1 MLNNAAN
8 RKYLIGLLF
17 VLSFLLFSKTLSYK
31 FVWDDE
37 RIHLTNNEQLMK
49 GNIASFW
56 KKPYSGMY
64 IPVSYTTWSVVK
76 TFALGK
82 KELSPK
88 AFHILNVITHSINCI
103 LVFLLLLLLFQ
114 HQGNAFIGALLFLL
128 HPLQVESVA
137 WISEFRGLYSTL
149 FSLASLLVLFRHLN
163 KSEKISLRMLVF
175 SKAFLLSSLLFV
187 LALLSKPSAVV
198 LPFVAGILTWC
209 FYKEK
214 FKAVI
219 LSLSI
224 WLVIALPVLVIT
236 MRSQPNEIL
245 YSGITLFQRLII
257 AGDTLFFY
265 FAKLLI
271 PCPLVACYGYTPDA
285 ISQSFFSSFSTLLY
299 IAAAVCFFVKR
310 KQFPLL
316 FSGFA
321 IITVYILPVSGII
334 PFEYQKHSTVAD
346 RYMYFGMLGTALWIP
361 TIRDFTKKHPRIEY
375 VIAAILPVYFILTIL
390 QMSTWKNEFT
400 VWDNTL
406 KYYQNSPKVY
416 YNRGVEY
423 SKMKRYNDAISDYTQ
438 SLLLQPGYLD
448 VLFNRAN
455 AYENTGNTNAAFA
468 DYNSY
473 LSIDSTDGSVYFK
486 KAYLN
491 YRTGNIPAAA
501 LDVQK
506 AEQLGFP
513 VDSRFK
519 QALYKRLQ
527 TNEK

>member
-49 GNIASFW
+49 GDIASFW
-56 KKPYSGMY
+56 VKPYSGMY
-64 IPVSYTTWSVVK
+64 IPVSYTTWATVN
-76 TFALGK
+76 ALTINK

-88 AFHILNVITHSINCI
+88 AFHLLNIFTHSINCI

-114 HQGNAFIGALLFLL
+114 NQANAFIGALLFLL

-137 WISEFRGLYSTL
+137 WVSEFRGLYSTL
-149 FSLASLLVLFRHLN
+149 FSLAALLVLFRHFVKN
-163 KSEKISLRMLVF
+163 KKNSLRTLIF
-175 SKAFLLSSLLFV
+175 SKAFLLSTLLFV
-187 LALLSKPSAVV
+187 LALLAKPSAVV
-198 LPFVAGILTWC
+198 LPFVAGVLTWC
-209 FYKEK
+209 FYKEN
-214 FKAVI
+214 FKTAKI
-219 LSLSI
+219 SLFI
-224 WLVIALPVLVIT
+224 WLVMAVPVFVIT
-236 MRSQPNEIL
+236 MQSQPNETL

-257 AGDTLFFY
+257 AGDTIFFY
-265 FAKLLI
+265 FSKLLI
-271 PCPLVACYGYTPDA
+271 PYPLAACYGYSPEA
-285 ISQSFFSSFSTLLY
+285 VSQSFLSNFTTIIY
-299 IAAAVCFFVKR
+299 IAAAVWLFVKR

-316 FSGFA
+316 FSGFV
-321 IITVYILPVSGII
+321 IITVCILPVSGII

-346 RYMYFGMLGTALWIP
+346 RYMYFGMLGATLWIP
-361 TIRDFTKKHPRIEY
+361 TIRTFTQKYSRMKY
-375 VIAAILPVYFILTIL
+375 LIAAILPIYFILTIW
-390 QMSTWKNEFT
+390 QTSTWKNEFT

-406 KYYQNSPKVY
+406 KYYQNSAKVY
-416 YNRGVEY
+416 YNRGVEH
-423 SKMKRYNDAISDYTQ
+423 SKMKRYNDAINDYTQ

-491 YRTGNIPAAA
+491 YRTGNISAAA
-501 LDVQK
+501 IDVQK
-506 AEQLGFP
+506 AEQFGFP